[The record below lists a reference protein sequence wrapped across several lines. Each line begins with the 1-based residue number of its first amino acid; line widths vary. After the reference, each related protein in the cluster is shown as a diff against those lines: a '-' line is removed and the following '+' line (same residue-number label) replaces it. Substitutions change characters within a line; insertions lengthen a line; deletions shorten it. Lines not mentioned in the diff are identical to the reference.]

1 VGISFNSLDKVV
13 GVNLTTVGVR
23 VDASAAVDLLELVT
37 SIQNLTHLQS
47 LSLSGLGLPG
57 ALERTQQP
65 GLTNFED
72 LQHLDISR
80 NPRIAGTLP
89 NSWYTLGAL
98 QTLDVS
104 HTGVSGTLPSAYA
117 ALQQLREFRAVDCSS
132 IVGTLPPTWGL
143 LKLQVLEVTESGLT
157 GGLPIE
163 WADAT
168 ALQQAWQASNAVAA
182 ATSSEPGHT
191 PVAAAAAA
199 KIAAVELSALGLQQL
214 RVLDL
219 SVSGPGKGGLTGVL
233 PGSYAAMEQLQVR
246 LLLQMRVL
254 LHMRALLQMRVL
266 QMLSAVRRC

>member
-1 VGISFNSLDKVV
+1 VGI
-13 GVNLTTVGVR
+13 NLKAVGVR
-23 VDASAAVDLLELVT
+23 VAAPAAVDLLDVVA

-47 LSLSGLGLPG
+47 LSLSGLGLSGP
-57 ALERTQQP
+57 LERTQQP
-65 GLTNFED
+65 SGPGLTYFED

-80 NPRIAGTLP
+80 NPSISGQLP

-104 HTGVSGTLPSAYA
+104 HTSVSGTLPSAYA
-117 ALQQLREFRAVDCSS
+117 ALQQLREFRAADCSS

-143 LKLQVLEVTESGLT
+143 LKLQVLEITESGVT

-168 ALQQAWQASNAVAA
+168 ALQQAWQASSAVAA
-182 ATSSEPGHT
+182 AISSESGHT

-199 KIAAVELSALGLQQL
+199 KIAAVEPSALGLQQL

-219 SVSGPGKGGLTGVL
+219 SVSGPGKGGLTGAL
-233 PGSYAAMEQLQVR
+233 PGSYAAMELLQVGGMGHPVDNKHKICMLQLLPAVHR
-246 LLLQMRVL
+246 LQVPAICCQHLPM
-254 LHMRALLQMRVL
+254 H
-266 QMLSAVRRC
+266 